1 MACKFD
7 DGGGKLRAMSAY
19 RDPQGTPAP
28 SAPDSATLHQDARG
42 LWWVRMG
49 QRNHRVSVH
58 QEEDGT
64 WAVTLDGVSDRWAVH
79 GLREQMMERMGLED
93 AASAASKELLA
104 PMPGKVIDVLVAEG
118 QSVSEGDPMLVLEA
132 MKMEN
137 VLRAAG
143 DGQVG
148 TICVSAGDAVEKG
161 AVLVA
166 LAD

>member
-1 MACKFD
+1 
-7 DGGGKLRAMSAY
+7 
-19 RDPQGTPAP
+19 
-28 SAPDSATLHQDARG
+28 
-42 LWWVRMG
+42 
-49 QRNHRVSVH
+49 
-58 QEEDGT
+58 
-64 WAVTLDGVSDRWAVH
+64 
-79 GLREQMMERMGLED
+79 
-93 AASAASKELLA
+93 
-104 PMPGKVIDVLVAEG
+104 MPGKVIDVLVAEG

-148 TICVSAGDAVEKG
+148 TISVSAGDAVEKG